1 MCSCHTSSS
10 TATRPTRSSTGRL
23 IRPSWPARAAE
34 QGHGALALTDHDGL
48 HGAMEMAHALKPLGV
63 RPITGAEVTLDDG
76 THLTLLCETREGY
89 TNLCRLLTASHW
101 HTRRWAREGW
111 VEAGRRQDPLDGEPH
126 ISLDDV
132 EPLAAGLVCLSGC
145 ARDGAVASRVEAGR
159 HAEAAA
165 VARRLLRIFGPEQL
179 PDRAPAPL
187 LAPRPP
193 PQQAARRAGRAAR
206 RPSAGHRQRART
218 RARPDQAPG
227 RDGGGPAR
235 KDARRDRAEPA
246 RQLLAR
252 ARRAR
257 ADGGA
262 LPRAPGRGGGERAPR
277 GAPALRPHRGP
288 RLPLP
293 RVGGPG
299 GGLEARRPLP
309 RPLRGALRQEL
320 RGRRPARRGAARDPP
335 PRAVRLLPAPPRH
348 ARARPR
354 GGRGGARAG
363 VGAPPAAA
371 GARTRVE
378 RVVGRLLPHRALARG
393 PDRQRAAPRAL
404 PERGADR
411 AAGHRP
417 RLPARHPRR
426 ADPPRARPLRPRPLR
441 ARGGLLDL
449 PGALGGA

>member
-1 MCSCHTSSS
+1 
-10 TATRPTRSSTGRL
+10 
-23 IRPSWPARAAE
+23 
-34 QGHGALALTDHDGL
+34 
-48 HGAMEMAHALKPLGV
+48 MEMAQALKPLGV

-165 VARRLLRIFGPEQL
+165 VARRLLRIFGPERFRIELQR
-179 PDRAPAPL
+179 PFWRHDRRRNRL
-187 LAPRPP
+187 LAELAERL
-193 PQQAARRAGRAAR
+193 GV
-206 RPSAGHRQRART
+206 PSAGHRQRARA
-218 RARPDQAPG
+218 RARPDRAPG
-227 RDGGGPAR
+227 RDGGGAAR
-235 KDARRDRAEPA
+235 QDARRDRAEPA

-252 ARRAR
+252 ARPAR

-293 RVGGPG
+293 RLGGPG

-320 RGRRPARRGAARDPP
+320 ARRPPGS
-335 PRAVRLLPAPPRH
+335 
-348 ARARPR
+348 
-354 GGRGGARAG
+354 
-363 VGAPPAAA
+363 
-371 GARTRVE
+371 TRSC
-378 RVVGRLLPHRALARG
+378 A
-393 PDRQRAAPRAL
+393 
-404 PERGADR
+404 
-411 AAGHRP
+411 
-417 RLPARHPRR
+417 
-426 ADPPRARPLRPRPLR
+426 
-441 ARGGLLDL
+441 
-449 PGALGGA
+449 